1 MSESQEHRKYLRIPA
16 QYNVTVKRMTM
27 SSKTMEQELAI
38 ALKNVSASGAL
49 IQTAKL
55 YQIGDVLLVNLNI
68 PGWEKYKSDFIRP
81 GSLTRSAPLTIVATV
96 VRVELIRVGLHEI
109 GVCFVGIDE
118 THQKALARLIK
129 KSY

>member
-1 MSESQEHRKYLRIPA
+1 M
-16 QYNVTVKRMTM
+16 
-27 SSKTMEQELAI
+27 

-49 IQTAKL
+49 IETPKI

-81 GSLTRSAPLTIVATV
+81 GTLTRSEPLHVVASV
-96 VRVELIRVGLHEI
+96 VRVEFIRAGLHEI

-118 THQKALARLIK
+118 THQKALAKLIK
-129 KSY
+129 KLQ